1 MVLTSIAHAGLENL
15 SQGPYFRWNVELTS
29 AEIEEAESYIHAVIS
44 DEGPFD
50 GVMGFSQGS
59 SLLASI
65 LLKHEIEHPKEAPP
79 FRFAILFS
87 CFLVISSD
95 PTFAQKYYEIGEKEH
110 IETVLA
116 GLQVGDSPR
125 DIDGTI
131 GNDVKEEQKGKKEVK
146 APTHKVELIS
156 RSKRAALVGEIV
168 DAVASSARTS
178 ARFHSEVSHVPT
190 DTNGG
195 LESFP
200 RVYHPAIMSER
211 IQIPTVHIVG
221 RNDPFLKQT
230 VIAKKLWE
238 KKRMR
243 YVEHSGGHDT
253 PRTEF
258 DVRAAVAGARWAIQ
272 QSEIFQSRW
281 YSH

>member
-1 MVLTSIAHAGLENL
+1 LEKV

-29 AEIEEAESYIHAVIS
+29 AEIDEAEKYIHAVIS

-65 LLKHEIEHPKEAPP
+65 LLKHEIEHPKQAPP

-95 PTFAQKYYEIGEKEH
+95 PTFAQKYYEIGEKDH
-110 IETVLA
+110 IDSALE
-116 GLQVGDSPR
+116 GLQVGNSSQDTDS
-125 DIDGTI
+125 TI
-131 GNDVKEEQKGKKEVK
+131 GSEVKEEKKGKKEVK
-146 APTHKVELIS
+146 APTHKAELIS
-156 RSKRAALVGEIV
+156 RSKRAALVEEIV
-168 DAVASSARTS
+168 DAVASSARTG
-178 ARFHSEVSHVPT
+178 AKFHSKVGHVPT
-190 DTNGG
+190 DASGG
-195 LESFP
+195 LDAFP

-230 VIAKKLWE
+230 AIAKKLWE

-253 PRTEF
+253 PRTEL
-258 DVRAAVAGARWAIQ
+258 DVKAAVAGARWAIQ
-272 QSEIFQSRW
+272 QSEMSQSRW
-281 YSH
+281 HFR